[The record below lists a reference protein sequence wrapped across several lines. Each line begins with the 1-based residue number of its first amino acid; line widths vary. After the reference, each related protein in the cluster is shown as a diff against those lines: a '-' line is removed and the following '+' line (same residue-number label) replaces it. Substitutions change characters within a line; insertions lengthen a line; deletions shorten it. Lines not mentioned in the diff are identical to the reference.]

1 MKKISLAVLV
11 SLLSFS
17 IFSQKLDKKSLESG
31 VYAHMKTSKGNILL
45 FLEHEKT
52 PLTVANFVGL
62 SEGKYNPFD
71 TIAFKKPFYNGLKFH
86 RVIAN
91 FMIQGGD
98 PKGNGMG
105 DPGYKF
111 FDEFHDELKHK
122 GAGILSMANSGP
134 NTNGSQFFI
143 THKETPWLDGKHSVF
158 GHVVQGQDV
167 VDSIAQNDSIESI
180 QIVRIGKSAKKF
192 KPTKVFKE
200 LYSVKE
206 EQIAKEL
213 EELENVKKMSE
224 EEYKVYF
231 KEQMIKDYPT
241 AIQTASGLMIA
252 IHEPG
257 SEEKPTTGQTVKV
270 HYTGMFTN
278 GKKFDSSRDRN
289 QPFSFP
295 VGQGRVIKGW
305 DEGIPML
312 GKGGRATLIIPYFL
326 GYGPKGQA
334 VIPPYSTLVFDVEM
348 IDF

>member
-1 MKKISLAVLV
+1 MRKLVTTVLIALISAYSIAQKI
-11 SLLSFS
+11 
-17 IFSQKLDKKSLESG
+17 DKKSLEPG
-31 VYAHMKTSKGNILL
+31 VYALINTAKGDILI
-45 FLEHEKT
+45 FLEHERT

-62 SEGKYNPFD
+62 AEGKYKPFD
-71 TIAFKKPFYNGLKFH
+71 TLEIKTPFYNGLKFH
-86 RVIAN
+86 RVIAD

-111 FDEFHDELKHK
+111 FDEFNDDLAHT

-134 NTNGSQFFI
+134 HTNGSQFFI
-143 THKETPWLDGKHSVF
+143 THKETPWLNNKHSVF

-167 VDSIAQNDSIESI
+167 VNQIAQDDVMEKVSII
-180 QIVRIGKSAKKF
+180 RIGKSAKKF
-192 KPTKVFKE
+192 KPTKVFQE
-200 LYSVKE
+200 LYSQKASQLE
-206 EQIAKEL
+206 AEQTAL
-213 EELENVKKMSE
+213 EMVKKMSV

-231 KEQMIKDYPT
+231 KEEMLKDYPN
-241 AIQTASGLMIA
+241 AIQTESGLMIA

-257 SEEKPTTGQTVKV
+257 SDEKPAAGSTVKV

-289 QPFSFP
+289 QAFSFP

-326 GYGPKGQA
+326 GYGPNGQSI
-334 VIPPYSTLVFDVEM
+334 IPPYSTLIFDVEM
-348 IDF
+348 LDF